1 MNPRIAKRARA
12 VWDVV
17 GIDGVLTA
25 LVVIVCANVP
35 LLAGPGIESA
45 LVLGVVV
52 PPAIAGRAAAR
63 ASMRGDAYAARIA
76 DACLRAATLAVVASA
91 LLVVR
96 SLVGDACAPFAGL
109 VYMALGP
116 LAGFVFAALV
126 GVVAQRLARTRGRA
140 ITLAVTIPLSFI
152 VLGGYEL
159 YATPGVFL
167 YSPFAG
173 HLPGVLY
180 DRTLGLPPPYLTYR
194 LASAL
199 AMIGLGALT
208 TMRGPAWAE
217 PRRFAIG
224 WLGLALA
231 AACSFSG
238 PSLGHRASV
247 AHIRETLGARV
258 DTERCVLYVPREMH
272 IAERRRHARDCD
284 FHVASIER
292 WLGVRRSGRAEVYF
306 YRSAEEKRR
315 LMGAADTDV
324 AKPWRGEA
332 HLVSE
337 PWPHPVL
344 RHELA
349 HVVAAEVG
357 SGPFRIAGSGGGFV
371 PSPGLIEGLAVA
383 ASGESRDGLGPDAWS
398 HAMLELEILPS
409 MQTLLGLGFL
419 GEAPSTAYVA
429 SGSFLAFVRRTEGRR
444 AIRDAYRRGGFDA
457 SRLAALERAWHVSLR
472 ATPLPD
478 GALEMARVR
487 FERKGLFSA
496 ICPNLIAGLRG
507 ELGLARQSGD
517 EREVSRVCRAILALD
532 ANDAGARVARIGS
545 LAREGRI
552 REAREARDA
561 LARNDRVPTPVIAAA
576 DLALADAA
584 LERGDLGTARAAY
597 DALLR
602 TPLSEDTLRVV
613 EVKRVAI
620 DASVAERDAILEIV
634 IGRRGRAASGAL
646 AVHLGHRL
654 DAMRGDGLGAY
665 LVGRQLVN
673 DSRFA
678 HAVPLL
684 KDAERRGLPT
694 PRLVRENAR
703 LLALALEGSAACEEA
718 ATRYAAMQRDPWLR
732 IDALLARE
740 RADAC
745 AARRRAH

>member
-1 MNPRIAKRARA
+1 VNPRIAKRARA

-126 GVVAQRLARTRGRA
+126 GVVAQRLARTRRRA

-224 WLGLALA
+224 WLGLGLA

-357 SGPFRIAGSGGGFV
+357 SGPFRIAGSGGGLV

-429 SGSFLAFVRRTEGRR
+429 SGSSSRSSEGP
-444 AIRDAYRRGGFDA
+444 RDAARSATRTDAVASMPRGSRRSSARGTCRSARRLSPTARSRWRACGSNAKGSSPRSVPTSSRACVVSSA
-457 SRLAALERAWHVSLR
+457 SR
-472 ATPLPD
+472 
-478 GALEMARVR
+478 
-487 FERKGLFSA
+487 
-496 ICPNLIAGLRG
+496 
-507 ELGLARQSGD
+507 
-517 EREVSRVCRAILALD
+517 
-532 ANDAGARVARIGS
+532 
-545 LAREGRI
+545 
-552 REAREARDA
+552 
-561 LARNDRVPTPVIAAA
+561 
-576 DLALADAA
+576 
-584 LERGDLGTARAAY
+584 ARAATN
-597 DALLR
+597 AR
-602 TPLSEDTLRVV
+602 S
-613 EVKRVAI
+613 
-620 DASVAERDAILEIV
+620 
-634 IGRRGRAASGAL
+634 RAC
-646 AVHLGHRL
+646 
-654 DAMRGDGLGAY
+654 
-665 LVGRQLVN
+665 VGRYWRSTRTTRARA
-673 DSRFA
+673 SRA
-678 HAVPLL
+678 S
-684 KDAERRGLPT
+684 
-694 PRLVRENAR
+694 AR
-703 LLALALEGSAACEEA
+703 SPARDGSARRAKP
-718 ATRYAAMQRDPWLR
+718 ATRS
-732 IDALLARE
+732 RE
-740 RADAC
+740 TIAC
-745 AARRRAH
+745 RRP